1 MNQKNM
7 FWTYTILAALCGV
20 GVIVFS
26 TLATYADKKKDISE
40 ESPNNPIFNIEGDYI
55 NGDKTVKEKSTPAVI
70 HTEKII
76 EHKPAIV
83 NNGGIVNSGNNY
95 GSQTVNNY
103 NEKQPRKLNTTDI
116 NEIKNAIPKDY
127 AVIISFI
134 NSTEETINYTKEIIS
149 ELKKLDYNI
158 IETNSIGILAGG
170 KPYVQGER
178 YYIELDNSNKKAEII
193 IREQK

>member
-1 MNQKNM
+1 
-7 FWTYTILAALCGV
+7 
-20 GVIVFS
+20 
-26 TLATYADKKKDISE
+26 
-40 ESPNNPIFNIEGDYI
+40 
-55 NGDKTVKEKSTPAVI
+55 
-70 HTEKII
+70 
-76 EHKPAIV
+76 
-83 NNGGIVNSGNNY
+83 VNSGNNY